1 MPKYIYSIKSQILC
15 NVCNSCVANY
25 GNKRRTHERAKFGAN
40 NKKGNRKTRRVVPD
54 RIAFLPGG
62 KLLLIEVKR
71 PGLKDG
77 LSTRQKRVAFQLK
90 GLGFEVVRASSLE
103 DINAYL

>member
-1 MPKYIYSIKSQILC
+1 MKEQSLEQKIKNEIEKRGGLC
-15 NVCNSCVANY
+15 LKWTSP
-25 GNKRRTHERAKFGAN
+25 GFTG
-40 NKKGNRKTRRVVPD
+40 VPD